1 MHSHGCQPHVI
12 VAGLGRTQARHA
24 PARMKARASG
34 LRIVLLGG
42 FGRVPFA
49 GMAWETLFYL
59 EGFRRLGHDVYYV
72 EDSAH
77 WPYYATKDT
86 TTEAACQAAA
96 DYIARMLAWCGMPD
110 RWAYRTVAQDDRVYG
125 LSEQQFSQLFQTAD
139 VVINLAGSTW
149 LRDEHLRVPVRVYL
163 ETDPGCNE
171 IQAAQG
177 DPEMLRMLAEHT
189 HHYIFAENL
198 GAPDCRLPAQPVEY
212 RHSRNP
218 VVLEWFTPPED
229 APAPGGRRP
238 LRFTT
243 VGNWDQSGHGFDI
256 EWQGEV
262 YTWSK
267 HHEFLKFLELPS
279 RIGHPVELALGS
291 ITKGD
296 VAMLRSHGWQIVEA
310 YPLSRDILPYREYI
324 WASDGEFTVA
334 KDQNVRL
341 RTGWFSDRSAEYLA
355 AGRPVITQDTA
366 FGSVLPTGAGLFAF
380 NSMEDIVGAFE
391 AVQADYATHSRAAR
405 DIAEEYFRAETV
417 LARFIDDLGGARAG
431 GGVDGHAAI

>member
-1 MHSHGCQPHVI
+1 
-12 VAGLGRTQARHA
+12 
-24 PARMKARASG
+24 MKSRASQ
-34 LRIVLLGG
+34 LRIVLLGS

-72 EDSAH
+72 EDSVH
-77 WPYYATKDT
+77 WPYYATRQT
-86 TTEAACQAAA
+86 TTDAACQAAA

-125 LSEQQFSQLFQTAD
+125 MSDRQFNQLFRTAD
-139 VVINLAGSTW
+139 VVINVAGTTW
-149 LRDEHLRVPVRVYL
+149 LREEHLRVPVRVYL
-163 ETDPGCNE
+163 ETDPGSNE

-177 DPEMLRMLAEHT
+177 DPEMLRMLQEHT

-212 RHSRNP
+212 RTSRNP
-218 VVLEWFTPPED
+218 VVLEWFSPPPD
-229 APAPGGRRP
+229 APAPGRTRP

-243 VGNWDQSGHGFDI
+243 VGNWDQTGHGFDI
-256 EWQGEV
+256 EWEGEV

-267 HHEFLKFLELPS
+267 HLEFLKFLDLPA
-279 RIGHPVELALGS
+279 RVGHPVELALGS
-291 ITKGD
+291 IADED
-296 VAMLRSHGWQIVEA
+296 VAMLRSHGWHVVPA
-310 YPLSRDILPYREYI
+310 LPLSRDILPYRDYI
-324 WASDGEFTVA
+324 WGSDAEFTVA

-366 FGSVLPTGAGLFAF
+366 FGCALPTGAGLFAF
-380 NSMEDIVGAFE
+380 TSMDDLVDAFE
-391 AVQADYATHSRAAR
+391 AVQADYPRHSRAAR
-405 DIAEEYFRAETV
+405 AIAEEYFRAETV
-417 LARFIDDLGGARAG
+417 LARFVEDLGGTNGAAG
-431 GGVDGHAAI
+431 